1 MLSVKFI
8 EHFLFNPLD
17 NAKCRCYYMPV
28 QPIKHRKGG
37 TGMGNKIK
45 ETREALKMTQE
56 ELAEKSGVSRTTIS
70 ALENGIDRATST
82 KTLIKLAR
90 AMNTTVDAIFLLE
103 VFSRLN
109 NRQETRQRK
118 EQFYGHLTIPQ
129 GSCSTARHFR

>member
-17 NAKCRCYYMPV
+17 NANSGCYYMTV
-28 QPIKHRKGG
+28 QPIKHKKGG
-37 TGMGNKIK
+37 TRMGNKIK

-70 ALENGIDRATST
+70 ALENGTDRATST

-90 AMNTTVDAIFLLE
+90 AMNTTVDTIFFAE
-103 VFSRLN
+103 GV
-109 NRQETRQRK
+109 
-118 EQFYGHLTIPQ
+118 
-129 GSCSTARHFR
+129 

>member
-1 MLSVKFI
+1 MPSVKFI

-17 NAKCRCYYMPV
+17 NTNSGCYYMTV
-28 QPIKHRKGG
+28 QPIKHKKGG
-37 TGMGNKIK
+37 TRMGNKIK

-90 AMNTTVDAIFLLE
+90 AMNTTVDTIFFAE
-103 VFSRLN
+103 SV
-109 NRQETRQRK
+109 
-118 EQFYGHLTIPQ
+118 
-129 GSCSTARHFR
+129 

>member
-1 MLSVKFI
+1 MLSVKFV

-17 NAKCRCYYMPV
+17 NIKSGCYYMPV
-28 QPIKHRKGG
+28 QPIKQRKGG

-70 ALENGIDRATST
+70 ALENGTDRATST

-90 AMNTTVDAIFLLE
+90 AMNTTVDTIFFTE
-103 VFSRLN
+103 SV
-109 NRQETRQRK
+109 
-118 EQFYGHLTIPQ
+118 
-129 GSCSTARHFR
+129 

>member
-17 NAKCRCYYMPV
+17 NANSGCYYMNV
-28 QPIKHRKGG
+28 QPIKHKKGG
-37 TGMGNKIK
+37 TRMGNKIK

-70 ALENGIDRATST
+70 ALENGTDRATST

-90 AMNTTVDAIFLLE
+90 AMNTTVDTIFFAE
-103 VFSRLN
+103 GV
-109 NRQETRQRK
+109 
-118 EQFYGHLTIPQ
+118 
-129 GSCSTARHFR
+129 